1 MANSVVYTR
10 DGDYGTT
17 IAANAG
23 PIMQGAS
30 GMVMLFTLKDTGGTA
45 INLTG
50 YTVTGK
56 LEAPDGTVAAVTG
69 AVAVTGSAAS
79 GEFGWTVNSADTEDY
94 GNFKIWFTFVK
105 AVSPTYVSFPAG
117 LAIVEN
123 KDVSS

>member
-1 MANSVVYTR
+1 MANNIVYAN
-10 DGDYGTT
+10 DGDFGTT
-17 IAANAG
+17 YRSGIGA
-23 PIMQGAS
+23 IMQGAS

-45 INLTG
+45 IALTG

-56 LEAPDGTVAAVTG
+56 MEAPDGTVAAITG
-69 AVAVTGSAAS
+69 AIAVTGSAAS
-79 GEFGWTVNSADTEDY
+79 GEFGWTVASADTEDY

-123 KDVSS
+123 KDVSL